1 MDVGTEGLFQS
12 IFVTF
17 NSALVFVGLWDFLTK
32 MSASGPTQTILLLWF
47 PCVVEASASLS
58 LFQIISGQLWVEK
71 LLTVPLPG

>member
-1 MDVGTEGLFQS
+1 MDVGTEGLFQT

-32 MSASGPTQTILLLWF
+32 MSALGPTQTILLLWF
-47 PCVVEASASLS
+47 PCVVEASVSLS